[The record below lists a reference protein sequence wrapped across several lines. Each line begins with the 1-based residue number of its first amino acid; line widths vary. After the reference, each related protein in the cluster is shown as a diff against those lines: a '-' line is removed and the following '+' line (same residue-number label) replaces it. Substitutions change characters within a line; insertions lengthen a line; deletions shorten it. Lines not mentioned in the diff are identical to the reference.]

1 MQTNSCSIKG
11 IIQQL
16 FSYKSAVIAGNL
28 LAFLST
34 LLVVIIPLFIPVLVD
49 ELLLGKDHGFI
60 AWISENIFTS
70 DTKGYVLFVL
80 VLILFLRVASVL
92 LSILQSKIFT
102 IISKNITYKMRQ
114 SLLKHLK
121 YVSLKEYE
129 TMHVGAVTSK
139 LVTDVETIDG
149 FVSSTI
155 SKFII
160 ASFVLLFSAMVL
172 LWIHWQLAV
181 FILVTNPIV
190 VFFTA
195 KLARN
200 IGKLKKDENRAVEV
214 FQSALNETL
223 ELFHQIRAANK
234 EEYFFDKSEDKARE
248 LKEHAIAYG
257 YKSEAAMKY
266 SYLVFLNGYEVFR
279 AVSILA
285 VAYSDLSVGLM
296 LAIFSYLWVMVT
308 PTQDIINFQ
317 YALSTAKAACARI
330 NSIYEMEQEPRMQED
345 KNPFD
350 GQQAVDI
357 EVKDLSFSY
366 QKDKK
371 ILTNINM
378 HIERGSKVAI
388 VGASGS
394 GKTTLANILVGFYP
408 LDEGEIVYG
417 GISNK
422 NLKLSTIRENIYL
435 ILQHPKLFNDTMLFN
450 LTLGKDYSEDAVRKA
465 LDIAQLTDVIERL
478 DLGLDTLVGK
488 DGIKLSGGQRQRV
501 AIARMILSD
510 PKVVIFD
517 ESTSALDV
525 HTEVRLFD
533 ALQDF
538 LSQKTVITIAHRLS
552 TIKSAEFIY
561 VLEDGKVVDSGTP
574 KALLAKDE
582 SYFSSMI

>member
-1 MQTNSCSIKG
+1 MQNNSCSIKG
-11 IIQQL
+11 IVRQL
-16 FSYKSAVIAGNL
+16 FSYKKAVILGNI
-28 LAFLST
+28 LALLST
-34 LLVVIIPLFIPVLVD
+34 LLIVLIPLFIPILVD
-49 ELLLGKDHGFI
+49 ELLLGQEHGFI

-70 DTKGYVLFVL
+70 DTKGYVFFVL
-80 VLILFLRVASVL
+80 ALIIFLRVSSAL
-92 LSILQSKIFT
+92 LSIIQSKIFT
-102 IISKNITYKMRQ
+102 IISKNITYEMRQ

-121 YVSLKEYE
+121 HVSLKEYE
-129 TMHVGAVTSK
+129 MMRVGAVTSK

-155 SKFII
+155 SKLII
-160 ASFVLLFSAMVL
+160 ASFVLLFSAVVL
-172 LWIHWQLAV
+172 FWIHWQLAV

-200 IGKLKKDENRAVEV
+200 IGKLKKDENKAVEV
-214 FQSALNETL
+214 FQSALTETL

-234 EEYFFDKSEDKARE
+234 EEYFFDKSEVKANE
-248 LKEHAIAYG
+248 LKDHAIAYG

-266 SYLVFLNGYEVFR
+266 SYLVFLSGYEVFR

-317 YALSTAKAACARI
+317 YALSTAKAACTRI
-330 NSIYEMEQEPRMQED
+330 NSIYAMEQEPQIQELR
-345 KNPFD
+345 NPFD
-350 GQQAVDI
+350 GHHAVDI
-357 EVKDLSFSY
+357 EVKDLSFAY
-366 QKDKK
+366 QKGKD

-378 HIERGSKVAI
+378 HIEKGAKVAI

-394 GKTTLANILVGFYP
+394 GKTTLSNILVGFYP
-408 LDEGEIVYG
+408 LDEGEILYG
-417 GISNK
+417 AISNK
-422 NLKLSTIRENIYL
+422 ALKLSTIRENIHL

-450 LTLGKDYSEDAVRKA
+450 LTLGKEYSEDAVQKA
-465 LDIAQLTDVIERL
+465 LEIAQLTAVIERL

-533 ALQDF
+533 ALHDF

-574 KALLAKDE
+574 QALLAKDE
-582 SYFSSMI
+582 SYFSSMV

>member
-1 MQTNSCSIKG
+1 MQKNSCSIKG

-16 FSYKSAVIAGNL
+16 LSYKKAVILGNIVAL
-28 LAFLST
+28 LST
-34 LLVVIIPLFIPVLVD
+34 LLIVIIPLFIPLIVD
-49 ELLLGKDHGFI
+49 ELLLGQDHGFI
-60 AWISENIFTS
+60 DWIRTNLFTS

-80 VLILFLRVASVL
+80 AITLVLRVLSVL
-92 LSILQSKIFT
+92 LGIVQSKIFT
-102 IISKNITYKMRQ
+102 VISKNITYEMRV
-114 SLLKHLK
+114 SLLAHLK
-121 YVSLKEYE
+121 HVSLKEYE
-129 TMHVGAVTSK
+129 MMRVGAVTSK
-139 LVTDVETIDG
+139 LVTDVETIDA

-155 SKFII
+155 SKVII
-160 ASFVLLFSAMVL
+160 ASFVLLFSAVVL
-172 LWIHWQLAV
+172 FWIHWQLAV

-200 IGKLKKDENRAVEV
+200 IGRLKKEENRAVEV
-214 FQSALNETL
+214 FQSALTETL
-223 ELFHQIRAANK
+223 DLFHQIRAANK
-234 EEYFFDKSEDKARE
+234 EEYFFRKSEEKAEE
-248 LKEHAIAYG
+248 LKEHSIAYG
-257 YKSEAAMKY
+257 YKSDAAMKY
-266 SYLVFLNGYEVFR
+266 SYLVFLSGYEVFR

-317 YALSTAKAACARI
+317 YALSTAKAACKRI
-330 NSIYEMEQEPRMQED
+330 NTVYAMDQEPQIKEEV
-345 KNPFD
+345 NPFI
-350 GQQAVDI
+350 GHHAIDI
-357 EVKDLSFSY
+357 EVKDLYFAY
-366 QKDKK
+366 RKEVN
-371 ILTNINM
+371 ILYNINL
-378 HIERGSKVAI
+378 HIAEGSKIAI

-394 GKTTLANILVGFYP
+394 GKTTLANILVGFYQP
-408 LDEGEIVYG
+408 DEGEILYAGV
-417 GISNK
+417 SNK
-422 NLKLSTIRENIYL
+422 ALKLSTIRENIHL

-450 LTLGKDYSEDAVRKA
+450 LTLGKTYSEDVVQKA
-465 LDIAQLTDVIERL
+465 IYIAQLTDVIERL

-525 HTEVRLFD
+525 HTELRLFE

-538 LSQKTVITIAHRLS
+538 LSEKTVITIAHRLS

-561 VLEDGKVVDSGTP
+561 VLEEGKVVDSGTP
-574 KALLAKDE
+574 RTLLSKDE
-582 SYFSSMI
+582 SYFSKML